1 MIAVAFVRFLSLAYS
16 SRVVFG
22 PDPRYFSRVRF
33 YFAAIF
39 GMLIQFVTAT
49 RIEAQRS
56 ERSVQDF
63 RISDT
68 SDTLQL
74 SAIID
79 MANGPRGLIAAGD
92 YSSRSILVFD
102 ERGRLISR
110 FGKSGRAPG
119 EFQHL
124 ASIGFHGDSVWGAD
138 PVSQRV
144 TLFALKDGGVRTY
157 SPTLN
162 PNPRLVRMRPIGL
175 LANGSVFAVT
185 TPPPGLLADRAT
197 HYLSVSSSGSTADTL
212 LSSITPAF
220 WRLPGTREQLA
231 GQAQLSQ
238 PFLPATRFRVSSNGA
253 FIVSAVARGESR
265 GKSSLVDVHLRS
277 TTGQHV
283 FRRTLTIQAGRVPP
297 SSIDS
302 VLVVARMIR
311 PIKVAELR
319 KTLIVPEIMPPLA
332 RVYVSSSGSVVL
344 QLQPGGPTIR
354 YVALNARGDS
364 VGTFTLPR
372 SFEARL
378 AVEGALWG
386 VERDEDD
393 VPTIVR
399 YRYR

>member
-1 MIAVAFVRFLSLAYS
+1 MNGPKRWVHLLLLGLS
-16 SRVVFG
+16 
-22 PDPRYFSRVRF
+22 
-33 YFAAIF
+33 
-39 GMLIQFVTAT
+39 AT
-49 RIEAQRS
+49 PIDAQRAQ
-56 ERSVQDF
+56 RAVRDVT
-63 RISDT
+63 IADT

-102 ERGRLISR
+102 ERGRFISR

-124 ASIGFHGDSVWGAD
+124 ASIGFRGDSVWGAD
-138 PVSQRV
+138 PIAQRV
-144 TLFALKDGGVRTY
+144 TLFALKDGGVRTF

-162 PNPRLVRMRPIGL
+162 RDPRLVRVRPIGL
-175 LANGSVFAVT
+175 LADGRVFAVT
-185 TPPPGLLADRAT
+185 TLPPSALSDEAT
-197 HYLSVSSSGSTADTL
+197 HYLAVPANGSIADTL
-212 LSSITPAF
+212 LSSIATMM
-220 WRLPGTREQLA
+220 WKLPGTREQLL
-231 GQAQLSQ
+231 GQAQLVQ
-238 PFLPATRFRVSSNGA
+238 PFASATRFRLSANGA
-253 FIVSAVARGESR
+253 FIASAVSR
-265 GKSSLVDVHLRS
+265 SETSGKASLVDVHLRS
-277 TTGQHV
+277 TSGQDL
-283 FRRTLTIQAGRVPP
+283 FRRTLKIPAGRVPP
-297 SSIDS
+297 ASIDS
-302 VLVVARMIR
+302 VLAVARLIR
-311 PIKVAELR
+311 PISASELR
-319 KTLIVPEIMPPLA
+319 RTLIVPDLMPPLA

-386 VERDEDD
+386 VERDQDD